1 MPPRRSGSSREK
13 SNTPAPRTPGPAPVV
28 ALTLASVLTLAV
40 AASCLL
46 AGCQSATSSPPG
58 GDALGAAGADVPMPP
73 RVAIGQVQ
81 GRGLR
86 SPMLGQQVRIE
97 GTVTG
102 NFSRGLSGV
111 FVQDAGDGDD
121 ATSDGLFIERNPDN
135 DVDHGGAEPVLHAG
149 DRIDVAGTVAELGD
163 DELATLTALR
173 GTVVHVTGRG
183 TAPSPLA
190 IAGAPADVADWERL
204 EGMQLAITTPLTVSG
219 NEGLAR
225 YGELAASFGGRLFQ
239 PTELALPG
247 PDAARV
253 AADNA
258 RRSLLLDDARDSR
271 DPQDPWFL
279 ATPLSDAAPLRAG
292 STLRQVTG
300 ILDQRRGKYRLQLT
314 AKLSA
319 AQAPRPAA
327 PDVRGDLRIASLNL
341 LNLFNGDGHG
351 GGFPTP
357 RGAETDAQYRMQQRK
372 LVAVVQA
379 LRPDIAA
386 LMEVENDG
394 SGPDSTLAQFV
405 VALNAAGPSR
415 DYALVDTGD
424 TLGGDQIHVAMIYR
438 SSRAQPRGKPAFL
451 TGGPF
456 VDRSRVPLAQAFRA
470 GSGPVFVV
478 ASNHFKSKSCDKG
491 ARAAV
496 GVQRDQHDGQ
506 GCWNPMRVE
515 SARQVNAWLAGDPTH
530 SGSRRLVLL
539 GDLNAHAMEDP
550 VRLLREAGWQ
560 DAFTLAKV
568 DHPYSFSFDGQVGRL
583 DHALLS
589 PAVAPQL
596 RGAVEWHN
604 NADEADAFDYHHD
617 ADGDPWRASD
627 HDPILLGLDLR
638 R

>member
-1 MPPRRSGSSREK
+1 MHPSGSGFSREK
-13 SNTPAPRTPGPAPVV
+13 PTAAAPRSL
-28 ALTLASVLTLAV
+28 ALAC

-46 AGCQSATSSPPG
+46 AACQSATPNPPD

-86 SPMLGQQVRIE
+86 SAMLGRQVSIQ
-97 GTVTG
+97 GVVTG
-102 NFSRGLSGV
+102 NFSRGLGGV
-111 FVQDAGDGDD
+111 FVQDAGDGDA
-121 ATSDGLFIERNPDN
+121 ATSDGMFVERNPDN
-135 DVDHGGAEPVLHAG
+135 DTDHGGAEPVLHAG
-149 DRIDVAGTVAELGD
+149 DRVEVSGTVAELGD

-173 GTVVHVTGRG
+173 GAVVHVLGKSA
-183 TAPSPLA
+183 APPPLA
-190 IAGAPADVADWERL
+190 IAAAPADVADWERD
-204 EGMQLAITTPLTVSG
+204 EGMQLAITAPLTVSG

-225 YGELAASFGGRLFQ
+225 YGELVASFGGRLFQ
-239 PTELALPG
+239 PTEVALPG
-247 PDAARV
+247 PDAARI

-258 RRSLLLDDARDSR
+258 RRTLVLDDARNSR
-271 DPQDPWFL
+271 DPQHLWFL
-279 ATPLSDAAPLRAG
+279 STPLSDAAPLRAG
-292 STLRQVTG
+292 STLHQVVG

-314 AKLSA
+314 GRLSA
-319 AQAPRPAA
+319 DQAPRPAA

-357 RGAETDAQYRMQQRK
+357 RGAETDAQYRIQQRK

-405 VALNAAGPSR
+405 AALNATGPSR

-438 SSRAQPRGKPAFL
+438 ATRVLPQGKPAFL

-456 VDRSRVPLAQAFRA
+456 VDKSRVPMAQAFRA
-470 GSGPVFVV
+470 GRGPVFVV
-478 ASNHFKSKSCDKG
+478 ASNHFKSKGCDKG
-491 ARAAV
+491 ARAAT
-496 GVQRDQHDGQ
+496 GAQADQHDGQ
-506 GCWNPMRVE
+506 GCWNPLRVE
-515 SARQVNAWLAGDPTH
+515 SARQVNAWLASDPTH
-530 SGSRRLVLL
+530 AGSKYQLLL
-539 GDLNAHAMEDP
+539 GDLNSHAMEDP
-550 VRLLREAGWQ
+550 LRLLRDAGWR
-560 DAFTLAKV
+560 DAFALARV
-568 DHPYSFSFDGQVGRL
+568 VQPYSFSFDGQVGRL

-589 PAVAPQL
+589 PAVAPRL

-604 NADEADAFDYHHD
+604 NADEADFFDYHQD
-617 ADGDPWRASD
+617 AEGNTWRASD

-638 R
+638 H